1 MVETSTQS
9 MEGTTGETNPTISA
23 VLSLFIPGVG
33 QFYHG
38 QKQRGAKIF
47 GALVLFVVLR
57 TVIAMVVPA
66 IAGPLFLV
74 VPLISVG
81 AAYDAYTQ
89 ANKIMSGEI
98 QV

>member
-9 MEGTTGETNPTISA
+9 MEGTAGEINPLISA

-47 GALVLFVVLR
+47 GALVLFFVLR
-57 TVIAMVVPA
+57 TVLAMVVPA
-66 IAGPLFLV
+66 IAGPLFFVIPVL
-74 VPLISVG
+74 SVG

-89 ANKIMSGEI
+89 ANKIMAGEVQI
-98 QV
+98 

>member
-9 MEGTTGETNPTISA
+9 MQGTADEINPIISA
-23 VLSLFIPGVG
+23 VLSLFIPGAG

-47 GALVLFVVLR
+47 GALVLFFVLR
-57 TVIAMVVPA
+57 TVLTMVVPA
-66 IAGPLFLV
+66 IAGPLFFV

-89 ANKIMSGEI
+89 ANKIIAGKLH
-98 QV
+98 V